1 MATSAIALIVVLVV
15 LMAIGIPHYLGA
27 RWCLHQCHPAG
38 SQPVTGHDYTK
49 NIYGL

>member
-15 LMAIGIPHYLGA
+15 LMAIGMPITGA

-38 SQPVTGHDYTK
+38 SQTVTGHDYTK

>member
-15 LMAIGIPHYLGA
+15 LMAIGMPITWALGGA
-27 RWCLHQCHPAG
+27 CISAHPAG